1 MHFDSAPNL
10 VPDNMK
16 VVVTGQTTI
25 RVTWNPIDKT
35 NIIGFRGYQIKY
47 VNSSK
52 NLKLV
57 GDVANVTLRNLKIF
71 TEYEIQV
78 AARSTQPGNY
88 TPSKTVKTH
97 EGGNVLS
104 CYAT

>member
-1 MHFDSAPNL
+1 ME
-10 VPDNMK
+10 

-25 RVTWNPIDKT
+25 QVTWDPIVT
-35 NIIGFRGYQIKY
+35 ENIIGFRGYQIKY
-47 VNSSK
+47 VNLSDYFEF
-52 NLKLV
+52 V

-88 TPSKTVKTH
+88 TSSKTVKTH

-104 CYAT
+104 CHAT

>member
-1 MHFDSAPNL
+1 ME
-10 VPDNMK
+10 

-25 RVTWNPIDKT
+25 RVTWDRIT
-35 NIIGFRGYQIKY
+35 ENIIGFRGYQIKY
-47 VNSSK
+47 VNSSDK
-52 NLKLV
+52 NYFEFV

-88 TPSKTVKTH
+88 TSSKTVKTH

-104 CYAT
+104 CHAT